1 MSNSLPNPLSFC
13 SKNDMNRACLAQD
26 WFFRLRDKAHAD
38 KRNLLSYFLATRMT
52 QLNTV
57 NRLSLLQVSQEGKPE
72 EVARR
77 LIEVI
82 GLGLIGVGE
91 QLPSESELAT
101 RFGVATVTLRDAL
114 AILRQRGVVAT
125 RRGRNGG
132 SFVCAP
138 VEVSD
143 DTLKLRLSAMSSLE
157 LRDLCDEQVAISA
170 TAAGLAASRSSSVQ
184 HQRLE
189 HFVSALQEATTRS
202 ELRRADARFHI
213 EVAVAAQSVRLTHA
227 EMRLQAEIGEL
238 LWIAM
243 NETQKNTAV
252 AEHRAILQAV
262 TAGEANLA
270 SALTEAHIKEGIKR
284 LMDLRFALLESQESG
299 L

>member
-1 MSNSLPNPLSFC
+1 MTEPN
-13 SKNDMNRACLAQD
+13 K
-26 WFFRLRDKAHAD
+26 
-38 KRNLLSYFLATRMT
+38 
-52 QLNTV
+52 V

-82 GLGLIGVGE
+82 DLGLIGEGE
-91 QLPSESELAT
+91 QLPSESELAS

-143 DTLKLRLSAMSSLE
+143 DFLKARLSTMSSLA
-157 LRDLCDEQVAISA
+157 LRDLCDEQIAISA
-170 TAAGLAASRSSSVQ
+170 TAAGLAASRASSVQ

-189 HFVSALQEATTRS
+189 HFVSALQDATARS

-238 LWIAM
+238 HWICTDD
-243 NETQKNTAV
+243 TQKNTAI

-262 TAGEANLA
+262 IAGESNLA

-284 LMDLRFALLESQESG
+284 LMDLRFQLLGQQESR
-299 L
+299 LS

>member
-1 MSNSLPNPLSFC
+1 
-13 SKNDMNRACLAQD
+13 
-26 WFFRLRDKAHAD
+26 
-38 KRNLLSYFLATRMT
+38 MT
-52 QLNTV
+52 QLNKV

-82 GLGLIGVGE
+82 ELGLIGVGE

-125 RRGRNGG
+125 KRGRNGG

-143 DTLKLRLSAMSSLE
+143 EFLKARLSAMSSLE
-157 LRDLCDEQVAISA
+157 LRDLCDEQIAISA
-170 TAAGLAASRSSSVQ
+170 TAAGLAASRSSSAQ

-189 HFVSALQEATTRS
+189 NFVTALQDASTRS

-213 EVAVAAQSVRLTHA
+213 EIAVAAQSVRLTHA
-227 EMRLQAEIGEL
+227 EMRLQAEMGEL
-238 LWIAM
+238 QWISTTDVHKRIAIDG
-243 NETQKNTAV
+243 
-252 AEHRAILQAV
+252 HRAILQAV
-262 TAGEANLA
+262 MAGESNLA
-270 SALTEAHIKEGIKR
+270 RALTEAHVKDGIKR
-284 LMDLRFALLESQESG
+284 LMDLRFSLLGQQESASR
-299 L
+299 

>member
-1 MSNSLPNPLSFC
+1 
-13 SKNDMNRACLAQD
+13 
-26 WFFRLRDKAHAD
+26 
-38 KRNLLSYFLATRMT
+38 MT
-52 QLNTV
+52 QPNKV

-82 GLGLIGVGE
+82 DLGLIGEGE

-114 AILRQRGVVAT
+114 AILRERGVVAT
-125 RRGRNGG
+125 KRGRNGG

-138 VEVSD
+138 VEASD
-143 DTLKLRLSAMSSLE
+143 ELLKVRLSHMSSLE
-157 LRDLCDEQVAISA
+157 LRDLCDEHIAISA
-170 TAAGLAASRSSSVQ
+170 TAAGLAASRSSSAQ

-189 HFVSALQEATTRS
+189 HFVTALQDATTRS

-213 EVAVAAQSVRLTHA
+213 EIAVAAQSVRLTHA
-227 EMRLQAEIGEL
+227 EMRLQAEMGEL
-238 LWIAM
+238 QWIAM
-243 NETQKNTAV
+243 DAYKNTAV

-262 TAGEANLA
+262 MAGESNLA
-270 SALTEAHIKEGIKR
+270 SALTEAHVKEGIKR
-284 LMDLRFALLESQESG
+284 LMGLRFELLERQEST
-299 L
+299 LP

>member
-1 MSNSLPNPLSFC
+1 
-13 SKNDMNRACLAQD
+13 
-26 WFFRLRDKAHAD
+26 
-38 KRNLLSYFLATRMT
+38 MT
-52 QLNTV
+52 QPNKV

-77 LIEVI
+77 LLEVI
-82 GLGLIGVGE
+82 GLGLISEGE
-91 QLPSESELAT
+91 QLPSESELAS

-125 RRGRNGG
+125 KRGRNGG

-143 DTLKLRLSAMSSLE
+143 DFLKVRLSNMSSLE
-157 LRDLCDEQVAISA
+157 LRELCDEHVAISA
-170 TAAGLAASRSSSVQ
+170 TAAGLAASRSSSVH

-189 HFVSALQEATTRS
+189 HFVTALQEATTRS

-213 EVAVAAQSVRLTHA
+213 EIAVAAQSVRLTHA
-227 EMRLQAEIGEL
+227 EVRLQSEVGEL
-238 LWIAM
+238 HWISTNDA
-243 NETQKNTAV
+243 QKNTAI

-262 TAGEANLA
+262 MAGESNLA
-270 SALTEAHIKEGIKR
+270 SALTEAHVKEGIKR
-284 LMDLRFALLESQESG
+284 LMDLRFQLLGLQESR
-299 L
+299 LS